1 MDKGYIC
8 EWRKPME
15 KKTAKKNV
23 HKILIMIGCIII
35 DMLGKYAA
43 LKFRLPIW
51 LDVTGICVAS
61 YFVGTAGGI
70 AVGVLDNL
78 LFAFIEPYSAPY
90 ALTSAAVAAAIGF
103 CVRKEYF
110 EEWSKAAISSF
121 WIGMLSVAVSTPIN
135 MLMRKGYSGNMW
147 GDALFDMLEWKGI
160 PTAFCAIADEVI
172 VEIVDKQICILIAFI
187 FMRMIMRQKGRTDK
201 GAERVAA
208 SFLAAGLLSAYVLG
222 AVSVS
227 ADGNNG
233 EADAIA
239 ENFTAEIYNGSTGTM
254 SSEANVIA
262 ETEDGYI
269 WIGSYAGLTRYD
281 GKEFEFIRD
290 GGIAGVTCMMT
301 DSRGRLWIGTNDSGI
316 ARYEN
321 GAFTFFTE
329 DDGLPV
335 SSIRSFA
342 EDGDGA
348 VFVGTTDRIC
358 VMDASDTISIIPQDI
373 TYVIS
378 MESYG
383 DLLVGVGN
391 NGTFFALDND
401 GNLIDLD
408 ADTKKLFCNCV
419 ELTSYGLLL
428 GAYGNEVYVLE
439 KDGGKLKIAKKL
451 TATISDVISME
462 EDKEGRVWLCAEAGM
477 GFFDCD
483 GIFHQK
489 YYDNFDSSFEWIHVD
504 YQGNIWVASS
514 RYGVLKLSQSRF
526 VDLFAKTG
534 VPGLVVNAVV
544 YYNGDYYCGTD
555 NGLVILDKDGGKC
568 RENEL
573 TKRLEG
579 IRIRCLTVDSENR
592 LWICSYSDYGLM
604 CYDGSDD
611 VEIYNIDLKQMTSD
625 RARCVVEMTDKTV
638 AAGTADGINFIRD
651 KEVVGTITAKD
662 GLANTQILSLLE
674 SGNGVLFAGSDGGG
688 LYEISEQ
695 KIVRSYTT
703 KDGLSSN
710 VILRIVPYDGGY
722 IIVTSNALCYM
733 KDGIRVLK
741 NFPYFNNYDVCIDGD
756 SAYVLSS
763 AGIYVVDA
771 AALCA
776 GEELDYRR
784 YSANEGL
791 VSGLIANSW
800 NCLDEEE
807 GVLYFCCNN
816 GVTGFYCRQE
826 KLEVDYQ
833 YGITSVLCDGDVI
846 ECIDG
851 EYLLPANAKRVVVAA
866 SVRNYA
872 LSDVK
877 VRFYIEGIDDEPQIY
892 SYRELEPIQLSNL
905 PAGSYRIH
913 FELIDNNS
921 VLQEK
926 SYMLVKEMQVWEH
939 TWFKIYLTVVCVE
952 LIVFATWTVIIM
964 INNSKRKEALERL
977 RRELEVKVSEQT
989 EEIRMQQ
996 IQTVTALSEAVDAKD
1011 RYTSGHSKRVAE
1023 YARRLAKRMGKS
1035 AEEQEEIYRAGLLH
1049 DVGKIRIPELVINK
1063 PGKLTPEE
1071 FELVKVHPV
1080 TGYHILKGISG
1091 GSMIAQGAR
1100 FHHERYDGAGY
1111 PNGLRGNDIPEV
1123 ARIIGVADAYDT
1135 MASNRSYRKTLP
1147 QERVRSEI
1155 ERGKGCQFDPEIADI
1170 MLQMIDE
1177 DTEYKMQQQAEGE
1190 RKTILVVGDEQT
1202 NIETAEYI
1210 MEDEPM
1216 HKIIG
1221 ASETQKVLELLS
1233 DGGIDLVLLD
1243 ESLPDMNGFEGMSH
1257 IIEAADAPV
1266 VFMTS
1271 DKNIENLKRFTE
1283 LGVDDYLTKPFLP
1296 MTLKELVHG
1305 ILNG

>member
-1 MDKGYIC
+1 
-8 EWRKPME
+8 ME
-15 KKTAKKNV
+15 KKTARKVV
-23 HKILIMIGCIII
+23 HKILIMAACIIV
-35 DMLGKYAA
+35 DLLGKYAA
-43 LKFRLPIW
+43 IKFHLPIW
-51 LDVTGICVAS
+51 LDVTGICIAS

-70 AVGVLDNL
+70 AVGAANNL
-78 LFAFIEPYSAPY
+78 LFAFVDPYSAPY
-90 ALTSAAVAAAIGF
+90 ALTSAAVAAVIGF
-103 CVRKEYF
+103 CVKKGYF

-135 MLMRKGYSGNMW
+135 LLISGGYSGNMW
-147 GDALFDMLEWKGI
+147 GDALFDMLAWNGI
-160 PTAFCAIADEVI
+160 PDVFSAIADEAI
-172 VEIVDKQICILIAFI
+172 VEIVDKQICVMIAFAFI
-187 FMRMIMRQKGRTDK
+187 RIIVRRGGNAGKR
-201 GAERVAA
+201 AERIAA
-208 SFLAAGLLSAYVLG
+208 PILAACVLSSYLLC
-222 AVSVS
+222 AVSVK
-227 ADGNNG
+227 ADENNAG
-233 EADAIA
+233 DEIS
-239 ENFTAEIYNGSTGTM
+239 ENFTAEIYNGSNGTM

-321 GAFTFFTE
+321 GSFTFFTE
-329 DDGLPV
+329 EDGLPV
-335 SSIRSFA
+335 NSIRSFA
-342 EDGDGA
+342 ENEEGI
-348 VFVGTTDRIC
+348 VFVGTTDKIC
-358 VMDASDTISIIPQDI
+358 FLDGSDAINIVSHDI

-391 NGTFFALDND
+391 NGTFFALGKD
-401 GNLIDLD
+401 GKLVELD

-439 KDGGKLKIAKKL
+439 RDGGKIKIAGKL
-451 TATISDVISME
+451 DATISDVICME

-477 GFFDCD
+477 GFFDQN
-483 GIFHQK
+483 GLFHQK
-489 YYDNFDSSFEWIHVD
+489 YYDNFDSSFEWIHAD

-544 YYNGDYYCGTD
+544 NYQGDYYCGTD
-555 NGLVILDKDGGKC
+555 NGLVILDKDGGEC

-573 TKRLEG
+573 TERLKG
-579 IRIRCLTVDSENR
+579 VRIRCLTVDSQNR
-592 LWICSYSDYGLM
+592 LWICSYSENGLM
-604 CYDGSDD
+604 CYDGMDG

-625 RARCVVEMTDKTV
+625 RARCVVELADGTI
-638 AAGTADGINFIRD
+638 AAGTADGINFIRE

-674 SGNGVLFAGSDGGG
+674 SESGVLYAGSDGGG
-688 LYEISEQ
+688 LYEIADG
-695 KIVRSYTT
+695 KITRAYTT

-710 VILRIVPYDGGY
+710 VILRIVPYGGGY

-741 NFPYFNNYDVCIDGD
+741 NFPYFNNYDVCIDGNT
-756 SAYVLSS
+756 AYVLSS
-763 AGIYVVDA
+763 AGIYAVDA
-771 AALCA
+771 EALCA
-776 GEELDYRR
+776 GDELDYMR
-784 YSANEGL
+784 YGANEGL

-800 NCLDEEE
+800 NCLDSEN
-807 GVLYFCCNN
+807 GILYFCCNN
-816 GVTGFYCRQE
+816 GVTGFYCRQD
-826 KLEVDYQ
+826 KLEVDYR
-833 YGITSVLCDGDVI
+833 YGITSVYCDGDLI
-846 ECIDG
+846 EFKDG
-851 EYLLPANAKRVVVAA
+851 RYLLPANAKRIVVSA

-877 VRFYIEGIDDEPQIY
+877 VRFYIDGIDDEPMIY
-892 SYRELEPIQLSNL
+892 SYHELEPIQLSNL

-913 FELIDNNS
+913 FQLTDNNG
-921 VLQEK
+921 VLHEK
-926 SYMLVKEMQVWEH
+926 SYTLVKEMQVWEH
-939 TWFKIYLTVVCVE
+939 TWFKIYLAVVCVE

-964 INNSKRKEALERL
+964 INNSKRKEALEKL
-977 RRELEVKVSEQT
+977 RKELEVKVSEQT

-1023 YARRLAKRMGKS
+1023 YAKMLAARMGKS

-1080 TGYHILKGISG
+1080 TGYHILKGIPG
-1091 GSMIAQGAR
+1091 GTMIAQGAR
-1100 FHHERYDGAGY
+1100 FHHERYDGTGY

-1147 QERVRSEI
+1147 QEAARSEI
-1155 ERGKGCQFDPEIADI
+1155 EKGRGCQFDPEIADI

-1177 DTEYKMQQQAEGE
+1177 DKEYKMQQQVDGE
-1190 RKTILVVGDEQT
+1190 QKTVLVVGDERT
-1202 NIETAEYI
+1202 NIETAEFI

-1216 HKIIG
+1216 HKVIG
-1221 ASETQKVLELLS
+1221 ASETEKVLELLS
-1233 DGGIDLVLLD
+1233 GGGIDLVLLD
-1243 ESLPDMNGFEGMSH
+1243 ESLPDMGSFDKLTR
-1257 IIEAADAPV
+1257 IIEASDAPI

-1271 DKNIENLKRFTE
+1271 DKNIETIKRLTE